1 MLEAGGRSCG
11 YSRAWGGAGD
21 EEVAGC
27 CCSAA
32 AGGSFVASMLMREIV
47 ACGRWKR
54 EDLSAAGWKAVFSVA
69 ERSAAGRGKVW
80 CVGGVRVCCWKRKM
94 ELLSWRRGEAVAE
107 GEAAVLVVVCG
118 SGGTTERGKWR
129 LVRGSCEGGLLWV
142 LRFVAM
148 GGGLRCWLEKEKK
161 MGERRGGRFQREGEA
176 VKRGRKWW
184 YQPGQ
189 KNEGHRGAVCRE
201 ETILWWAAAAGC
213 ERDRFRVSLPLF
225 YLSKLPPLEK
235 ISVAWYL

>member
-1 MLEAGGRSCG
+1 VLEAGGRSCG

-201 ETILWWAAAAGC
+201 ETILWWAAAARC
-213 ERDRFRVSLPLF
+213 QRDRFRVSLPLLF
-225 YLSKLPPLEK
+225 VKIAPPPL
-235 ISVAWYL
+235 